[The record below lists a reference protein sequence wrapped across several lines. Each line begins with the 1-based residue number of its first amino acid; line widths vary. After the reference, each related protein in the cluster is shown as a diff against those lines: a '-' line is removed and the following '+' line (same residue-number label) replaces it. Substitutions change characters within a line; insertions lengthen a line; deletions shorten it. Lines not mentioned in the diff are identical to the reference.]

1 MIQNIIVSGCSYSC
15 VHTDKTAPL
24 GYWPADKRSENISYP
39 NFLKK
44 SLSTNLLDLSMCG
57 YSNTKILK
65 SIYDSKITNEAL
77 YVIQLT
83 HLHRMGHYSDSLKSW
98 IDFQPNSSTI
108 QPELNNGLVNWK
120 FNIDSSKFEIE
131 NKELNTDD
139 YNFEI
144 EKLQSIYETHLS
156 ISYNEEKEFEF
167 LLYQCDL
174 LKEYLEKSKNK
185 VLFLMW
191 PTIKNIDEQLLDDL
205 NFLKI
210 EGGYSIQEWSVKN
223 NLLGTDA
230 HLNPEGHEKLSNEI
244 VRFIGKYLDNS
255 K

>member
-1 MIQNIIVSGCSYSC
+1 
-15 VHTDKTAPL
+15 
-24 GYWPADKRSENISYP
+24 
-39 NFLKK
+39 
-44 SLSTNLLDLSMCG
+44 
-57 YSNTKILK
+57 
-65 SIYDSKITNEAL
+65 
-77 YVIQLT
+77 
-83 HLHRMGHYSDSLKSW
+83 MGHYSESLKSW
-98 IDFQPNSSTI
+98 IDFQPNSSTV

-131 NKELNTDD
+131 NKELNTVD

-174 LKEYLEKSKNK
+174 LKAYLEKSKNK

-244 VRFIGKYLDNS
+244 VRFIRKYLDNS

>member
-1 MIQNIIVSGCSYSC
+1 MIKDIIVSGCSYSC
-15 VHTDKTAPL
+15 VHTDKNAPL
-24 GYWPADKRSENISYP
+24 GYWPAQERSKNISYP

-65 SIYDSKITNEAL
+65 SIYDNKITNEAL

-98 IDFQPNSSTI
+98 IDFQPNSSTV

-131 NKELNTDD
+131 
-139 YNFEI
+139 
-144 EKLQSIYETHLS
+144 KLQSMYETHLS

-174 LKEYLEKSKNK
+174 LKSYLEKSKNK

-191 PTIKNIDEQLLDDL
+191 PAIKNAGKELLDDL

-210 EGGYSIQEWSVKN
+210 EDGYSIQEWSVKN
-223 NLLGTDA
+223 DLLGTDA
-230 HLNPEGHEKLSNEI
+230 HLNPLGHEMLSNEI
-244 VRFIGKYLDNS
+244 VKFIKKYLDFS
-255 K
+255 